1 MSNEEIASFTKI
13 IDSILEISD
22 LETISAKKVRK
33 AIQAAVDRDLTP
45 QKVLYLT
52 GIQVSAN
59 KP

>member
-1 MSNEEIASFTKI
+1 VSDEEIASFTKI

-45 QKVLYLT
+45 QKVVRLALIENP
-52 GIQVSAN
+52 G
-59 KP
+59 

>member
-1 MSNEEIASFTKI
+1 VSDEEKASFTKI

-45 QKVLYLT
+45 QKV
-52 GIQVSAN
+52 VSLICF
-59 KP
+59 